1 MSWDVS
7 VQRFSRE
14 YETIDEIPE
23 TERCLS
29 LGSRAEIRAA
39 ISRYFPGTS
48 WADPAW
54 GVFNSQDGSIE
65 FNMGESDPS
74 EGFMMHIRASSAVV
88 PAVVAMCIAER
99 WQALDFSTCEFL
111 ERVKNPSF
119 GLEQWTQ
126 FRSQV
131 IGDA

>member
-14 YETIDEIPE
+14 YQTVDEIPE

-29 LGSRAEIRAA
+29 LGSRAEVSTA
-39 ISRYFPGTS
+39 ISRHFPGTS

-54 GVFNSQDGSIE
+54 GVFDSQDGSIE

-99 WQALDFSTCEFL
+99 WQALDCSTGEFL

-119 GLEQWTQ
+119 GLQQWTQ
-126 FRSQV
+126 FRNQV
-131 IGDA
+131 VGDA